1 MEPRIETVPLTR
13 RDFVRAAG
21 VAPAAVWL
29 AACGREGDAGAAAD
43 AAGAVAGGQD
53 GEQGPRWAKDP
64 APFIQRVT
72 NLETRLELLDGFITP
87 NELFFVRNH
96 SPTPIIDPESYTLRL
111 EGDGA
116 ETAIQL
122 DLATLESLPQHT
134 ITAYLECAGNWRGL
148 YPELTGT
155 RASGGQWTTGAVGCA
170 EWSGPSLATVLELA
184 GVRPEAVDVNLV
196 GLDGSGFERAMP
208 LAKARDPDTIIALRM
223 NGAALPA
230 DHGFPARSIVPG
242 WSGSNSIKWLGT
254 IQVSTEKVWNRNN
267 TSSYVLIGDDWP
279 EADHAPAQGGPITEL
294 VVKSALALPRPG
306 QLASGSHRLH
316 GFAHAPAGPVA
327 AVEWS
332 PDGGGTWL
340 EAEIV
345 DPVLPL
351 AWQRFEFDWDATP
364 GAHTLVTRA
373 TDAAGNTQPD
383 EPLMN
388 DKGYLLNI
396 PLPHPV
402 QVE

>member
-1 MEPRIETVPLTR
+1 MKRRIEIAHFTR
-13 RDFVRAAG
+13 RDFVRVAG
-21 VAPAAVWL
+21 AGPAAAWL
-29 AACGREGDAGAAAD
+29 AACSRAGDAGLEA
-43 AAGAVAGGQD
+43 
-53 GEQGPRWAKDP
+53 ERPPRWAKDP
-64 APFIQRVT
+64 SPFIQRVT
-72 NLETRLELLDGFITP
+72 NLETRLELIDGFITP

-96 SPTPIIDPESYTLRL
+96 SPTIMIDPSKYTLQIWG
-111 EGDGA
+111 EGAKA
-116 ETAIQL
+116 ELRL
-122 DLATLESLPQHT
+122 DLPTLESLPQRT

-148 YPELTGT
+148 YPELAGT

-170 EWSGPSLATVLELA
+170 EWSGPSLASVLDLA
-184 GVRPEAVDVNLV
+184 GVRPEAVDVNLA

-223 NGAALPA
+223 NGEPLPA

-242 WSGSNSIKWLGT
+242 WSGSNSIKWLGS
-254 IQVSTEKVWNRNN
+254 IQVSTERVWNRNN

-279 EADHAPAQGGPITEL
+279 AEDYAPAQGGPITEL
-294 VVKSALALPRPG
+294 VVKSALALPRPA
-306 QLASGSHRLH
+306 QLAPGSHRLH
-316 GFAHAPAGPVA
+316 GFAHAPAGPVS

-332 PDGGGTWL
+332 PDGGATWL

-345 DPVLPL
+345 DPILPL
-351 AWQRFEFDWDATP
+351 AWQRFEFEWDATP

-373 TDAAGNTQPD
+373 TDAAGNRQPD

-388 DKGYLLNI
+388 EKGYLLNV

>member
-1 MEPRIETVPLTR
+1 MRPKEARRKGTYHLTR
-13 RDFVRAAG
+13 RDFVRAASVG
-21 VAPAAVWL
+21 PAAAWL
-29 AACGREGDAGAAAD
+29 AACEPEAETESLLPRGPETPRP
-43 AAGAVAGGQD
+43 
-53 GEQGPRWAKDP
+53 PRWEKDP
-64 APFIQRVT
+64 SPFIQRT
-72 NLETRLELLDGFITP
+72 LNLETRLELIDGFLTP

-96 SPTPIIDPESYTLRL
+96 SPTPRIDPASYALRI

-116 ETAIQL
+116 EAELSL
-122 DLATLESLPQHT
+122 DLPTLESLPQRT

-155 RASGGQWTTGAVGCA
+155 RASGGQWSTGAVGCA
-170 EWSGPSLATVLELA
+170 EWSGPSLAAVLELA

-208 LAKARDPDTIIALRM
+208 LAKAMHPDTLIALRM
-223 NGAALPA
+223 NGETLPA
-230 DHGFPARSIVPG
+230 DHGFPARSVVPG
-242 WSGSNSIKWLGT
+242 WSGSNSIKWLGR
-254 IQVSTEKVWNRNN
+254 IQVSTERVWNSSN
-267 TSSYVLIGDDWP
+267 TTSYVLIGERWP
-279 EADHAPAQGGPITEL
+279 PDEYAPAQGGPITEL

-306 QLASGSHRLH
+306 QLAPGRHVLH
-316 GFAHAPAGPVA
+316 GFAHAPGGPVS

-332 PDGGGTWL
+332 PDGGTTWL
-340 EAEIV
+340 EATIV
-345 DPVLPL
+345 DPILPL
-351 AWQRFEFDWDATP
+351 AWQRFEFEWEAAP

-388 DKGYLLNI
+388 EKGYLLNV

>member
-1 MEPRIETVPLTR
+1 MKRRVETALFTR
-13 RDFVRAAG
+13 RDFVRAASAG
-21 VAPAAVWL
+21 PAAAWL
-29 AACGREGDAGAAAD
+29 AACGRAGDAGSSTDAEAAIASR
-43 AAGAVAGGQD
+43 
-53 GEQGPRWAKDP
+53 GERPPRWAKDP
-64 APFIQRVT
+64 APFIQRT
-72 NLETRLELLDGFITP
+72 LNLETRLELVDGFITP

-96 SPTPIIDPESYTLRL
+96 SPTPTIDPEGYSLRV

-116 ETAIQL
+116 ETELRL
-122 DLATLESLPQHT
+122 DLSTLESLPQHT

-170 EWSGPSLATVLELA
+170 EWSGPSVATVLDLA
-184 GVRPEAVDVNLV
+184 GVRPGTVDVNLV
-196 GLDGSGFERAMP
+196 GLDSTGFERAMP

-223 NGAALPA
+223 NGERLPA
-230 DHGFPARSIVPG
+230 DHGFPARSVVPG
-242 WSGSNSIKWLGT
+242 WSGSSSIKWLGS
-254 IQVSTEKVWNRNN
+254 IQLSTERVWNSNN
-267 TSSYVLIGDDWP
+267 TSSYVLIGDEWP
-279 EADHAPAQGGPITEL
+279 AEEHAPAQGAVITEL
-294 VVKSALALPRPG
+294 VVKSALALPRPA
-306 QLASGSHRLH
+306 QLAPGSHVLH
-316 GFAHAPAGPVA
+316 GFAHAPAGPVS

-332 PDGGGTWL
+332 PDGGTTWL

-345 DPVLPL
+345 DPILPL
-351 AWQRFEFDWDATP
+351 AWQRFEFEWDATP
-364 GAHTLVTRA
+364 GTHTLATRA

-388 DKGYLLNI
+388 EKGYLLNV